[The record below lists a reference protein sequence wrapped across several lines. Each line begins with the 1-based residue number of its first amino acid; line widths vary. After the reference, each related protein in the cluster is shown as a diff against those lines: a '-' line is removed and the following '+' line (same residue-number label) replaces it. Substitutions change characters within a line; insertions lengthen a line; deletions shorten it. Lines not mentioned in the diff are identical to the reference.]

1 MYSECVSFKLN
12 LKSSLASQSSALY
25 DAARRALGGQSRAH
39 TRAMSSSSSPCA
51 TARAQGARGVVR
63 AVRQPRDGSG
73 ACARANVATR
83 AVVRAN
89 AARATRQGRVMVV
102 VGAISGSDRAKTSS
116 TGAQGEEDGDESS
129 SLLDIST
136 SSSTTDARG
145 KAFVSSAVVNLLK
158 PAKVEIAEAKLKA
171 LTTKASSE
179 TQSLLSELA
188 PYERVERD
196 VGDWEEYTKLRQ
208 DALRRGVAI
217 TSILGITLATV
228 TSTLGVDGI
237 LASLESVPPLA
248 AFEQLVGFAVMAY
261 YGVAYR
267 RALFT
272 IEGREMIRVNVVD
285 AISKIAGAAELAG
298 RMAAMDE
305 TLDTTIVK
313 TIADIEKM
321 PREKVP
327 DNVRQAIAVYIRSRE
342 EEKVRKADE
351 IEARAREEAA
361 RAAQAQAKRDAE
373 IAERERA
380 RAEEERRAEE
390 KLQADSAA
398 QAAATMAASEEQRL
412 AEQKRAAEAE
422 AEARKIEWF
431 TNINAFM
438 AAREAASAQVAA
450 TEKPIAAAAPEIITS
465 VSGVS
470 QERWF
475 ELIDEFFADDQS
487 AAAEAARDA
496 EQSAAS
502 STMFRFGEFSASQTL
517 ETPLDSEEAK
527 TRWFS
532 IIDAFMAKR
541 RVAQT
546 NVAVAEEVQAKLSA
560 LEAEKDAYA
569 KEIDELKT
577 RVKNEE
583 IAKIEALDRVK
594 ELKVK
599 VIALEKSV
607 EELKA
612 ANAALANVEVRNAEL
627 VARVQALTSENE
639 TLTARVGE
647 VTAMLRAAERDAEIA
662 ERDATNALREQRAE
676 TERVR
681 RALEEQLQ
689 GETRSVRAAE
699 ELAKRAAADVER
711 LNAELQSAITKQDET
726 TSMAQRLQAELAKAQ
741 ETTQELERARA
752 EKMSLTEQTQ
762 AFENEISALRSQYAS
777 ATNEIATSK
786 IAAETRLAQLR
797 GQLDELVAS
806 QSSHEQ
812 AIEAV
817 RVASAAEARATFER
831 DMESLKLTFAEET
844 FALNEAVTKLRAE
857 KDAASEN
864 LFATEKRAKE
874 DIEKFKA
881 ELKRLRDEAALAAST
896 LADAERAAAEQVR
909 ELRSQID
916 ADKSASGSL
925 VSELE
930 RAKTV
935 AMTKSEELRAELERA
950 EATAQEQAQKLN
962 AELDRL
968 RAEKDATASELD
980 AAKNAALVEVAKL
993 QQDVAR
999 LTEAKTLAESTLATA
1014 RGDAASRADELNA
1027 AISALRADLDANVV
1041 ELRRT
1046 QSAAEESQRTYASE
1060 LASARDAS
1068 AAEIAAVKAAAVA
1081 DAKRLQSD
1089 IERLQAQQATTSEA
1103 LRAAEERAAA
1113 EEKTFS
1119 MEVERMMIEA
1129 RHDAERLERAKAAAV
1144 SELDTMRMKFEALVT
1159 TKTALER
1166 DVEQSKNALLAAQ
1179 EKARRDV
1186 EAAKSAAASVVEKL
1200 QSEMKAIREEKESTT
1215 KALADAQT
1223 QAAEAARLR
1232 EERANLEVRGVAAE
1246 KRIAELN
1253 AELAAAMENLEAS
1266 SATVRELQVSA
1277 AQATASAEEA
1287 RTELEVLKITQR
1299 DTQAALDAAKEDVK
1313 EAARLRKLSDALES
1327 RLADADTRVAELTE
1341 ELRLT
1346 RATVAS
1352 EVEELTATRD
1362 ALVAQLEAARATS
1375 NEATTAAEAE
1385 LAAARKDLLAM
1396 EDLVSAAVDEAALDR
1411 ALVQEQ
1417 AAAEAQ
1423 AIAERS
1429 ARELAEYESRFAAQ
1443 LEELEAKLLVAEQAA
1458 AEANAK
1464 AELLAKR
1471 AANADEKAVTAQKIT
1486 AKSVTNTPPPTDAT
1500 STSQPVL
1507 SKMKRAELIAEC
1519 ETRGLPS
1526 DGVVAELRARLREAR
1541 KAEASSSKTTTARK
1555 APEGFYRTINRKKYD
1570 NQALLLADAMMAA
1583 DGKISRAG
1591 AEKIYE
1597 NVFDGAGVT
1606 AIELETLALLLAG
1619 GDGKYSYKL
1628 SDGAI
1633 SYLQPRVD
1641 ARRED
1646 LAAAELAGRKRP
1658 SSYRVINGV
1667 KYDDKALTLADD
1679 FMRVQQKITAA
1690 DAERIYDAVLDGTQ
1704 ITTRERDTLELIIL
1718 DGATYALDDDAR
1730 QYLRDKIADI
1740 DKSGN

>member
-1 MYSECVSFKLN
+1 MP
-12 LKSSLASQSSALY
+12 
-25 DAARRALGGQSRAH
+25 
-39 TRAMSSSSSPCA
+39 SSSSPCA
-51 TARAQGARGVVR
+51 SARAQGARGIVR
-63 AVRQPRDGSG
+63 AIRQHRDGSG
-73 ACARANVATR
+73 ACARANVATC

-188 PYERVERD
+188 PYERGERD
-196 VGDWEEYTKLRQ
+196 VAVGDWEEYTKLRQ

-248 AFEQLVGFAVMAY
+248 AFEQLVGFAVTAY

-272 IEGREMIRVNVVD
+272 VEGREMIRVNVVD

-298 RMAAMDE
+298 RMAAMDA

-321 PREKVP
+321 PQEKVP

-342 EEKVRKADE
+342 EEKIRKADE

-380 RAEEERRAEE
+380 QAEEERRAEE
-390 KLQADSAA
+390 KRQADL
-398 QAAATMAASEEQRL
+398 AAAMAAAEEQRL
-412 AEQKRAAEAE
+412 AEEKRAAEAE
-422 AEARKIEWF
+422 AEARKMEWF

-438 AAREAASAQVAA
+438 AAREAAAAQVAA

-475 ELIDEFFADDQS
+475 ELIDEFFADEQN
-487 AAAEAARDA
+487 AAAEACRDA
-496 EQSAAS
+496 EQSDAS

-532 IIDAFMAKR
+532 IIDAYMAKR
-541 RVAQT
+541 RDAQT
-546 NVAVAEEVQAKLSA
+546 NIAAAAEVQAKLSA

-569 KEIDELKT
+569 REIDELKT

-583 IAKIEALDRVK
+583 IAKIEALDRVE

-612 ANAALANVEVRNAEL
+612 ANEALANVEVRNAEL
-627 VARVQALTSENE
+627 VARVQALTTENE

-647 VTAMLRAAERDAEIA
+647 VTAMLRAAERAAEIA

-689 GETRSVRAAE
+689 GEMRSVRAAE
-699 ELAKRAAADVER
+699 ELAKRSAADVER

-726 TSMAQRLQAELAKAQ
+726 TSMAQRLQAELAEAQ
-741 ETTQELERARA
+741 ATTQELERTRA
-752 EKMSLTEQTQ
+752 EKMSLTEQAQ
-762 AFENEISALRSQYAS
+762 AFENEISALRSQYVS

-844 FALNEAVTKLRAE
+844 FALNEAVTNLRAE

-881 ELKRLRDEAALAAST
+881 ELKRLRDEAALATSA

-935 AMTKSEELRAELERA
+935 AMTKSDELRAELERA
-950 EATAQEQAQKLN
+950 EAMAQEQAQKLN
-962 AELDRL
+962 AELERL

-1014 RGDAASRADELNA
+1014 RGDAASRADALNA
-1027 AISALRADLDANVV
+1027 EISALRADLDANVV

-1119 MEVERMMIEA
+1119 MEVERMMNEA
-1129 RHDAERLERAKAAAV
+1129 RGDAERLERAKAAAA
-1144 SELDTMRMKFEALVT
+1144 SELDAMRIKFEALVT

-1179 EKARRDV
+1179 EKARLDV
-1186 EAAKSAAASVVEKL
+1186 EAAKSAAASIVEKL
-1200 QSEMKAIREEKESTT
+1200 QSEMKALREEKESTT
-1215 KALADAQT
+1215 QALADAQT
-1223 QAAEAARLR
+1223 QALEAARLR
-1232 EERANLEVRGVAAE
+1232 EERESLETRGVAAE
-1246 KRIAELN
+1246 KRITELN

-1266 SATVRELQVSA
+1266 SVTVRELQVSA

-1327 RLADADTRVAELTE
+1327 RLADADARVSELTE

-1346 RATVAS
+1346 RAAVAS

-1362 ALVAQLEAARATS
+1362 ALVAQLETARATS
-1375 NEATTAAEAE
+1375 NEATKAAEAE

-1396 EDLVSAAVDEAALDR
+1396 EDLVSATVDEAALDR

-1464 AELLAKR
+1464 AESLAKR

-1500 STSQPVL
+1500 STSPPAL
-1507 SKMKRAELIAEC
+1507 SKMKRTELIAEC

-1526 DGVVAELRARLREAR
+1526 DGVVAELRARLRDAR
-1541 KAEASSSKTTTARK
+1541 KAEASSSTSSKTTTARK

-1591 AEKIYE
+1591 VEKIYE

-1690 DAERIYDAVLDGTQ
+1690 DAERIYDAVLDGNQ

-1718 DGATYALDDDAR
+1718 DSSTYALDDDAR

-1740 DKSGN
+1740 DQSGN